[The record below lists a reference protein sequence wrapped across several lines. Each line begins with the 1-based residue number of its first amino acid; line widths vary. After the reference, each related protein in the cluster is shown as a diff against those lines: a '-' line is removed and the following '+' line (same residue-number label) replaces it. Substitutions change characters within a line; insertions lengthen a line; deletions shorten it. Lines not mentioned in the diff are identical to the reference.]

1 MSAGEKLDV
10 EQFALFPII
19 SFADVG
25 VSVSIVQN
33 PADWMRRSWTI
44 SITPFAQMFVH
55 FFVNFDHL
63 FYKKI
68 KVIKKLNLI

>member
-44 SITPFAQMFVH
+44 SITPFAHMFVH
-55 FFVNFDHL
+55 FSLILITYF
-63 FYKKI
+63 
-68 KVIKKLNLI
+68 IKKLKL